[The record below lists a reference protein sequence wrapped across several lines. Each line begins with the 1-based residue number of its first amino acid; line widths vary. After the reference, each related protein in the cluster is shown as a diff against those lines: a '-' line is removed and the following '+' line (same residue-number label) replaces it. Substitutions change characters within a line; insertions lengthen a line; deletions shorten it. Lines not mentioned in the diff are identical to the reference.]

1 MKECFIVLNHRAITS
16 ALIVLTSLS
25 GQPIKADAIQQA
37 QFDANEDVKRA
48 KPIDEEALVN
58 HDEEYVDAYLTEYEN
73 AIQVR
78 ENDQNNALTG
88 VKERPEHDKIQSSTE
103 ISAEQRRPLE
113 ENKEDEQTYQ
123 PQQPSAVQAKFI
135 NRIAPAAQQIG
146 WEHDLY
152 PSIIIAQAAL
162 ESDWGCSTLGKAPN
176 NNLFGVKGY
185 FACQTVAQPTTEY
198 DEEGHKV
205 QVVSNFRQYASEYE
219 ALRDYAQT
227 LEAPLYQGVHRQ
239 NTKNY
244 REATQALRGRYATD
258 PEYDRKL
265 NQLIDTYQ
273 LTKYDDQVSTSNEK
287 ANLLPMTD
295 KKDESETI
303 PIVDKHSVQARKS
316 DINIPQYVP
325 LLGGVGTAGMI
336 EIFRRLLKKKKRVE
350 NNPLDKAVD

>member
-1 MKECFIVLNHRAITS
+1 MKECFIVLNRRAITS
-16 ALIVLTSLS
+16 ALIVLTSLN

-58 HDEEYVDAYLTEYEN
+58 HAEEYIDAYLTEYEN
-73 AIQVR
+73 AAQAKG
-78 ENDQNNALTG
+78 NNALTG
-88 VKERPEHDKIQSSTE
+88 AEEEPEHETIQSSTE
-103 ISAEQRRPLE
+103 NSAEQRQLLE
-113 ENKEDEQTYQ
+113 DKEDEQVYQ

-146 WEHDLY
+146 REHDLY

-176 NNLFGVKGY
+176 NNLFGVKG
-185 FACQTVAQPTTEY
+185 QTVAQPTTEY
-198 DEEGHKV
+198 DKQGHKF
-205 QVVSNFRQYASEYE
+205 QVISNFRQYASEYE

-227 LEAPLYQGVHRQ
+227 LEDPLYQGVHRQ

-244 REATQALRGRYATD
+244 REATRALRGRYATD
-258 PEYDRKL
+258 PGYDRKL

-273 LTKYDDQVSTSNEK
+273 LTKYDDQVNTSNER
-287 ANLLPMTD
+287 ANPVPMTD
-295 KKDESETI
+295 RKEESEAM
-303 PIVDKHSVQARKS
+303 PIVAKHPVQARKN
-316 DINIPQYVP
+316 DVNIPQYVP

-336 EIFRRLLKKKKRVE
+336 EMFRRLLKKRKE
-350 NNPLDKAVD
+350 HD

>member
-1 MKECFIVLNHRAITS
+1 MLNRRVITS
-16 ALIVLTSLS
+16 TLIVLTSLS

-48 KPIDEEALVN
+48 KPIDEESLIN
-58 HDEEYVDAYLTEYEN
+58 HDEEYIDAYLTEYEN
-73 AIQVR
+73 AAQ
-78 ENDQNNALTG
+78 A
-88 VKERPEHDKIQSSTE
+88 KERAQNSTLAGAKEELDHETIQSSTE
-103 ISAEQRRPLE
+103 ASAEQRRLLE
-113 ENKEDEQTYQ
+113 EDKQVYQ
-123 PQQPSAVQAKFI
+123 PQQPSAIQAKFI

-146 WEHDLY
+146 REYDLY

-185 FACQTVAQPTTEY
+185 FARQTVAQPTTEY
-198 DEEGHKV
+198 DDQGHKF

-239 NTKNY
+239 NTKDY
-244 REATQALRGRYATD
+244 RDATRALRGRYATD

-265 NQLIDTYQ
+265 NQLIDTYR
-273 LTKYDDQVSTSNEK
+273 LTKYDDQANISDEK
-287 ANLLPMTD
+287 ANPVPMTD
-295 KKDESETI
+295 RKEESEAM
-303 PIVDKHSVQARKS
+303 PIVDKHPVQARKNDVS
-316 DINIPQYVP
+316 IPPYVP

-336 EIFRRLLKKKKRVE
+336 EMFRRLLKKKKE
-350 NNPLDKAVD
+350 HD

>member
-1 MKECFIVLNHRAITS
+1 MKECFIVLNRRVITS

-48 KPIDEEALVN
+48 KPIDEESLIN
-58 HDEEYVDAYLTEYEN
+58 HDEEYIDAYLTEYEN
-73 AIQVR
+73 AAQ
-78 ENDQNNALTG
+78 
-88 VKERPEHDKIQSSTE
+88 VKERAQNSTLAGAKEELDHETIQSSTE
-103 ISAEQRRPLE
+103 ASAEQRRLLE
-113 ENKEDEQTYQ
+113 EDKQVYQ
-123 PQQPSAVQAKFI
+123 PQQPSAIQAKFI

-146 WEHDLY
+146 REYDLY

-176 NNLFGVKGY
+176 KNLFGVKGY
-185 FACQTVAQPTTEY
+185 FARQTVAQPTTEY
-198 DEEGHKV
+198 DDQGHKF

-239 NTKNY
+239 NTKDY
-244 REATQALRGRYATD
+244 RDATRALRGRYATD

-265 NQLIDTYQ
+265 NQLIDTYR
-273 LTKYDDQVSTSNEK
+273 LTKYDDQANISDEK
-287 ANLLPMTD
+287 ANPVPMTER
-295 KKDESETI
+295 KVESEAM
-303 PIVDKHSVQARKS
+303 PIVDKHPVQARKN

-336 EIFRRLLKKKKRVE
+336 EMFRRLLKKKKE
-350 NNPLDKAVD
+350 HD

>member
-1 MKECFIVLNHRAITS
+1 MLNRRAITS
-16 ALIVLTSLS
+16 ALVVLTSLS

-48 KPIDEEALVN
+48 KPIDEEALIN
-58 HDEEYVDAYLTEYEN
+58 HDEEYIDAYLTEYEN
-73 AIQVR
+73 AAQAK

-88 VKERPEHDKIQSSTE
+88 GAEEEPKHETIQSSTE
-103 ISAEQRRPLE
+103 TSTDPKRPLG
-113 ENKEDEQTYQ
+113 ENKEDEQIYQ
-123 PQQPSAVQAKFI
+123 PQQPSAIQARFI

-146 WEHDLY
+146 REHDLY

-185 FACQTVAQPTTEY
+185 FAQQTVAQPTTEY
-198 DEEGHKV
+198 DKQGHKS
-205 QVVSNFRQYASEYE
+205 QVISNFRQYASEYE

-227 LEAPLYQGVHRQ
+227 LEAPLYEGVHRQ

-244 REATQALRGRYATD
+244 RDATRALRGRYATD

-273 LTKYDDQVSTSNEK
+273 LTKYDDQVNPSNEK
-287 ANLLPMTD
+287 ANPVPMTD
-295 KKDESETI
+295 RREESEAM
-303 PIVDKHSVQARKS
+303 PIVDKHSVQARKN

-336 EIFRRLLKKKKRVE
+336 EIFRRLLKKKKE
-350 NNPLDKAVD
+350 HD

>member
-1 MKECFIVLNHRAITS
+1 MLNRRVITS
-16 ALIVLTSLS
+16 TLIVLTSLS

-48 KPIDEEALVN
+48 KPIDEEFLIN
-58 HDEEYVDAYLTEYEN
+58 HDEEYIDAYLTEYEN
-73 AIQVR
+73 AAQ
-78 ENDQNNALTG
+78 A
-88 VKERPEHDKIQSSTE
+88 KERAQNSTLAGAKEELDHETIQSSTE
-103 ISAEQRRPLE
+103 ASAERRQLLE
-113 ENKEDEQTYQ
+113 EDKQVYQ
-123 PQQPSAVQAKFI
+123 PQQPSAIQAKFI

-146 WEHDLY
+146 REYDLY

-185 FACQTVAQPTTEY
+185 FARQTVAQPTTEY
-198 DEEGHKV
+198 DEQGHEF

-244 REATQALRGRYATD
+244 REATRALRGRYATD

-265 NQLIDTYQ
+265 NQLIDTYR
-273 LTKYDDQVSTSNEK
+273 LTKYDDQANISDEK
-287 ANLLPMTD
+287 ANPVPMMERE
-295 KKDESETI
+295 KESKAM
-303 PIVDKHSVQARKS
+303 PIVDKHPVQARKNDVS
-316 DINIPQYVP
+316 IPQYVP

-336 EIFRRLLKKKKRVE
+336 EMFRCLLKKKKE
-350 NNPLDKAVD
+350 HG

>member
-1 MKECFIVLNHRAITS
+1 MLNRRAITS
-16 ALIVLTSLS
+16 ALIVLTSLN
-25 GQPIKADAIQQA
+25 GQPIKADTIQQA

-48 KPIDEEALVN
+48 KPIDEENLVN
-58 HDEEYVDAYLTEYEN
+58 HDEEYIDAYLTEYEN
-73 AIQVR
+73 ATQAK
-78 ENDQNNALTG
+78 ENEQNNALTRAD
-88 VKERPEHDKIQSSTE
+88 EEPEHKIVQSSTE
-103 ISAEQRRPLE
+103 TSAEQRRLLE
-113 ENKEDEQTYQ
+113 KDKKDEQVYQ
-123 PQQPSAVQAKFI
+123 PQQPSAGQARFI

-146 WEHDLY
+146 QEYDLY

-185 FACQTVAQPTTEY
+185 FARQTVAQPTTEY
-198 DEEGHKV
+198 DEQGHKF

-227 LEAPLYQGVHRQ
+227 LEAPLYEGVHRQ

-244 REATQALRGRYATD
+244 REATRALCGRYATD

-273 LTKYDDQVSTSNEK
+273 LTKYDDQVNISNEK
-287 ANLLPMTD
+287 ANPVPVTD
-295 KKDESETI
+295 SKEESKVT
-303 PIVDKHSVQARKS
+303 PIVDKHPVQARKN

-336 EIFRRLLKKKKRVE
+336 EIFRRLLKKKKE
-350 NNPLDKAVD
+350 HD

>member
-1 MKECFIVLNHRAITS
+1 MKECFIVLNRRAITS
-16 ALIVLTSLS
+16 ALIVLTSLN

-58 HDEEYVDAYLTEYEN
+58 HDEEYIDAYLTEYEN
-73 AIQVR
+73 AAQAKAS
-78 ENDQNNALTG
+78 EQNNALTG
-88 VKERPEHDKIQSSTE
+88 TEEAPEHENIQSSTE
-103 ISAEQRRPLE
+103 NSAEQRQLLE
-113 ENKEDEQTYQ
+113 EDKKDEQVYQ

-135 NRIAPAAQQIG
+135 NRIAPVAQQIG
-146 WEHDLY
+146 REHDLY

-185 FACQTVAQPTTEY
+185 FARQTVAQPTTEF
-198 DEEGHKV
+198 DKQGHKF
-205 QVVSNFRQYASEYE
+205 QVISNFRQYASEYE

-244 REATQALRGRYATD
+244 REATRALRGRYATD

-273 LTKYDDQVSTSNEK
+273 LTKYDDQVNTSNER
-287 ANLLPMTD
+287 ANPIPMTD
-295 KKDESETI
+295 RKEESEAM
-303 PIVDKHSVQARKS
+303 PIVDKHPVQARKNDVS
-316 DINIPQYVP
+316 IPPYVP

-336 EIFRRLLKKKKRVE
+336 EMFRRLLKKRKE
-350 NNPLDKAVD
+350 HD

>member
-1 MKECFIVLNHRAITS
+1 MKECFIVLNRRVITS

-48 KPIDEEALVN
+48 KPIDEESLIN
-58 HDEEYVDAYLTEYEN
+58 HDEEYIDAYLTEYEN
-73 AIQVR
+73 AAQ
-78 ENDQNNALTG
+78 
-88 VKERPEHDKIQSSTE
+88 VKERAQNSTLAGAKEELDHETIQSSTE
-103 ISAEQRRPLE
+103 ASAEQRRLLE
-113 ENKEDEQTYQ
+113 EDKQVYQ
-123 PQQPSAVQAKFI
+123 PQQPSAIQAKFI

-146 WEHDLY
+146 REYDLY

-185 FACQTVAQPTTEY
+185 FARQTVAQPTTEY
-198 DEEGHKV
+198 DDQGHKF
-205 QVVSNFRQYASEYE
+205 QVVSNFLQYASEYE

-227 LEAPLYQGVHRQ
+227 LAAPLYQGVHRQ
-239 NTKNY
+239 NTKDY
-244 REATQALRGRYATD
+244 RDATRALRGRYATD

-265 NQLIDTYQ
+265 NQLIDTYR
-273 LTKYDDQVSTSNEK
+273 LTKYDDQANISDEK
-287 ANLLPMTD
+287 ANPVPMTER
-295 KKDESETI
+295 KVESEAM
-303 PIVDKHSVQARKS
+303 PIVDKHPVQARKN

-336 EIFRRLLKKKKRVE
+336 EMFRRLLKKKKE
-350 NNPLDKAVD
+350 HD

>member
-1 MKECFIVLNHRAITS
+1 MKECFIVLNRRVITS

-48 KPIDEEALVN
+48 KPIDEESLIN
-58 HDEEYVDAYLTEYEN
+58 HDEEYIDAYLTEYEN
-73 AIQVR
+73 AAQ
-78 ENDQNNALTG
+78 
-88 VKERPEHDKIQSSTE
+88 VKERAQNSTLAGAEEELDHETIQSSTE
-103 ISAEQRRPLE
+103 ASAEQRRLLE
-113 ENKEDEQTYQ
+113 EDKQVYQ
-123 PQQPSAVQAKFI
+123 PQQPSAIQAKFI

-146 WEHDLY
+146 REYDLY

-185 FACQTVAQPTTEY
+185 FARQTVAQPTTEY
-198 DEEGHKV
+198 DEQGHKF

-244 REATQALRGRYATD
+244 REATRALRGRYATD

-273 LTKYDDQVSTSNEK
+273 LTKYDDQVNTSNER
-287 ANLLPMTD
+287 ANPIPMTD
-295 KKDESETI
+295 RKEESEAM
-303 PIVDKHSVQARKS
+303 PIVDKHPVHA
-316 DINIPQYVP
+316 
-325 LLGGVGTAGMI
+325 
-336 EIFRRLLKKKKRVE
+336 
-350 NNPLDKAVD
+350 

>member
-1 MKECFIVLNHRAITS
+1 MKECFIVLNRRAITS
-16 ALIVLTSLS
+16 ALIVLTSLN

-37 QFDANEDVKRA
+37 RFDANEDVKRA

-58 HDEEYVDAYLTEYEN
+58 HDEEYIDAYLTEYEN
-73 AIQVR
+73 AAQAK
-78 ENDQNNALTG
+78 ENEQNSALIG
-88 VKERPEHDKIQSSTE
+88 AEVEPEHETIQSSTE
-103 ISAEQRRPLE
+103 ASAEQRRLLE
-113 ENKEDEQTYQ
+113 EDKQVYQ
-123 PQQPSAVQAKFI
+123 PQQPSAIQAKFI

-146 WEHDLY
+146 REYDLY

-185 FACQTVAQPTTEY
+185 FARQTVAQPTTEY
-198 DEEGHKV
+198 DDQGHKF

-239 NTKNY
+239 NTKDY
-244 REATQALRGRYATD
+244 RDATRALRGRYATD

-265 NQLIDTYQ
+265 NQLIDTYR
-273 LTKYDDQVSTSNEK
+273 LTKYDDQANISDEK
-287 ANLLPMTD
+287 ANPVPMTER
-295 KKDESETI
+295 KVESEAM
-303 PIVDKHSVQARKS
+303 PIVDKHPVQARKNDVS
-316 DINIPQYVP
+316 IPPYVP

-336 EIFRRLLKKKKRVE
+336 EMFRRLLKKKKE
-350 NNPLDKAVD
+350 HD

>member
-1 MKECFIVLNHRAITS
+1 MKECFIVLNRRAITS
-16 ALIVLTSLS
+16 ALIVLTSLN
-25 GQPIKADAIQQA
+25 GQPIKADTIQQA

-48 KPIDEEALVN
+48 KPIDEETLVN
-58 HDEEYVDAYLTEYEN
+58 HDEEYIDAYLTEYEN
-73 AIQVR
+73 ATQAK
-78 ENDQNNALTG
+78 ENEQNNALIRAD
-88 VKERPEHDKIQSSTE
+88 EEPEHKIVQSSTE
-103 ISAEQRRPLE
+103 TSAEQRWLLE
-113 ENKEDEQTYQ
+113 KDEQVYQ
-123 PQQPSAVQAKFI
+123 PQQPSAGQARFI

-146 WEHDLY
+146 REYDLY

-185 FACQTVAQPTTEY
+185 FARQTVAQPTTEY
-198 DEEGHKV
+198 DEQGHKF

-244 REATQALRGRYATD
+244 REATRALCGRYATD

-273 LTKYDDQVSTSNEK
+273 LTKYDDQVNTSNEK
-287 ANLLPMTD
+287 ANPVPVTD
-295 KKDESETI
+295 SKEESKVT
-303 PIVDKHSVQARKS
+303 PIVDKHPVQARKN

-336 EIFRRLLKKKKRVE
+336 EIFRRLLKKKKE
-350 NNPLDKAVD
+350 HD

>member
-1 MKECFIVLNHRAITS
+1 MKECFIVLNRRVITS
-16 ALIVLTSLS
+16 TLIVLTSLS

-48 KPIDEEALVN
+48 KPIDEEFLIN
-58 HDEEYVDAYLTEYEN
+58 HDEEYIDAYLTEYEN
-73 AIQVR
+73 ATQ
-78 ENDQNNALTG
+78 A
-88 VKERPEHDKIQSSTE
+88 KERAQNSTLAGAKEELDHETIQSSTE
-103 ISAEQRRPLE
+103 ASAERRQLLE
-113 ENKEDEQTYQ
+113 EDKQVYQ
-123 PQQPSAVQAKFI
+123 PQQPSAIQAKFI

-146 WEHDLY
+146 REYDLY

-185 FACQTVAQPTTEY
+185 FARRTVAQPTTEY
-198 DEEGHKV
+198 DEQGHEF

-244 REATQALRGRYATD
+244 REATRALRGRYATD

-265 NQLIDTYQ
+265 NQLIDTYR
-273 LTKYDDQVSTSNEK
+273 LTKYDDQANISDEK
-287 ANLLPMTD
+287 ANPVPMMERE
-295 KKDESETI
+295 KESKAM
-303 PIVDKHSVQARKS
+303 PIVDKHPVQARKNDVS
-316 DINIPQYVP
+316 IPQYVP

-336 EIFRRLLKKKKRVE
+336 EMFRRLLKKKKE
-350 NNPLDKAVD
+350 HD

>member
-1 MKECFIVLNHRAITS
+1 MLNRRAITS
-16 ALIVLTSLS
+16 ALIVLTSLN
-25 GQPIKADAIQQA
+25 GQPIKADTIQQA

-48 KPIDEEALVN
+48 KPIDEETLVN
-58 HDEEYVDAYLTEYEN
+58 HDEEYIDAYLTEYEN
-73 AIQVR
+73 ATQAK
-78 ENDQNNALTG
+78 ENEQNNALTRAD
-88 VKERPEHDKIQSSTE
+88 EEPEHKIVQSSTE
-103 ISAEQRRPLE
+103 TSAEQRRLLE
-113 ENKEDEQTYQ
+113 KDKKDEQVYQ
-123 PQQPSAVQAKFI
+123 PQQPSAGQARFI
-135 NRIAPAAQQIG
+135 NRIAPVAQQIG
-146 WEHDLY
+146 REYDLY

-185 FACQTVAQPTTEY
+185 FARQTVAQPTTEY
-198 DEEGHKV
+198 DEQGHKF

-244 REATQALRGRYATD
+244 REATRALCGRYATD

-273 LTKYDDQVSTSNEK
+273 LTKYDDQVNTSNEK
-287 ANLLPMTD
+287 ANPVPVTD
-295 KKDESETI
+295 SKEESKVT
-303 PIVDKHSVQARKS
+303 PIVDKHPVQARKN

-336 EIFRRLLKKKKRVE
+336 EIFRRLLKKKKE
-350 NNPLDKAVD
+350 HD

>member
-1 MKECFIVLNHRAITS
+1 MKECFIVLNRRVIIS

-58 HDEEYVDAYLTEYEN
+58 HDEEYIDAYLTEYEN
-73 AIQVR
+73 AAQ
-78 ENDQNNALTG
+78 
-88 VKERPEHDKIQSSTE
+88 VKERAQNSTLAGAKEELDHETIQSSTE
-103 ISAEQRRPLE
+103 ASAEQRRLLE
-113 ENKEDEQTYQ
+113 EDKQVYQ
-123 PQQPSAVQAKFI
+123 PQQPSAIQAKFI

-146 WEHDLY
+146 REYDLY

-185 FACQTVAQPTTEY
+185 FARQTVAQPTTEY
-198 DEEGHKV
+198 DDQGHKF

-239 NTKNY
+239 NTKDY
-244 REATQALRGRYATD
+244 RDATRALRGRYATD

-265 NQLIDTYQ
+265 NQLIDTYR
-273 LTKYDDQVSTSNEK
+273 LTKYDDQANISDEK
-287 ANLLPMTD
+287 ANPVPMTER
-295 KKDESETI
+295 KVESEAM
-303 PIVDKHSVQARKS
+303 PIVDKHPVQARKN
-316 DINIPQYVP
+316 DINIPPYVP

-336 EIFRRLLKKKKRVE
+336 EMFRRLLKKKKE
-350 NNPLDKAVD
+350 HD

>member
-1 MKECFIVLNHRAITS
+1 MKECFIVLNRRAITS
-16 ALIVLTSLS
+16 ALIILTSLN
-25 GQPIKADAIQQA
+25 GQPIKADTIQQA

-58 HDEEYVDAYLTEYEN
+58 HDEEYIDAYLTEYEN
-73 AIQVR
+73 AAQAK
-78 ENDQNNALTG
+78 ENEQNNALTG
-88 VKERPEHDKIQSSTE
+88 AEVESEHETIQSSTGN
-103 ISAEQRRPLE
+103 STEQRQLLE
-113 ENKEDEQTYQ
+113 DKEDEQVYQ

-146 WEHDLY
+146 REYDLY

-185 FACQTVAQPTTEY
+185 FARQTVAQLTTEY
-198 DEEGHKV
+198 DEQGHEF

-244 REATQALRGRYATD
+244 REATRALRGRYATD

-265 NQLIDTYQ
+265 NQLIDTYR
-273 LTKYDDQVSTSNEK
+273 LTKYDDQANISDEK
-287 ANLLPMTD
+287 ANPVPMMERE
-295 KKDESETI
+295 KESKAM
-303 PIVDKHSVQARKS
+303 PIVDKHPVQARKNDVS
-316 DINIPQYVP
+316 IPQYVP

-336 EIFRRLLKKKKRVE
+336 EMFRRLLKKKKE
-350 NNPLDKAVD
+350 HD

>member
-1 MKECFIVLNHRAITS
+1 MLNRRAITS
-16 ALIVLTSLS
+16 ALIVLTSLN

-37 QFDANEDVKRA
+37 RFDANEDVKRA

-58 HDEEYVDAYLTEYEN
+58 HDEEYIDAYLTEYEN
-73 AIQVR
+73 AAQAK
-78 ENDQNNALTG
+78 ENEQNSALIG
-88 VKERPEHDKIQSSTE
+88 AEVEPEHETIQSSTE
-103 ISAEQRRPLE
+103 ASAEQRRLLE
-113 ENKEDEQTYQ
+113 EDKQVYQ
-123 PQQPSAVQAKFI
+123 PQQPSAIQAKFI
-135 NRIAPAAQQIG
+135 NRISPAAQQIG
-146 WEHDLY
+146 REYDLY

-185 FACQTVAQPTTEY
+185 FARQTVAQPTMEY
-198 DEEGHKV
+198 DDQGHKF

-239 NTKNY
+239 NTKDY
-244 REATQALRGRYATD
+244 RDATRALRGRYATD

-265 NQLIDTYQ
+265 NQLIDTYR
-273 LTKYDDQVSTSNEK
+273 LTKYDDQANISDEK
-287 ANLLPMTD
+287 ANPVPMTER
-295 KKDESETI
+295 KVESEAM
-303 PIVDKHSVQARKS
+303 PIVDKHPVQARKN

-336 EIFRRLLKKKKRVE
+336 EMFRRLLKKKKE
-350 NNPLDKAVD
+350 HD

>member
-1 MKECFIVLNHRAITS
+1 MLNRHAITS
-16 ALIVLTSLS
+16 ALIVLTSLN

-37 QFDANEDVKRA
+37 RFDANEDVKRA
-48 KPIDEEALVN
+48 KPIDEKALVN
-58 HDEEYVDAYLTEYEN
+58 HDEEYIDAYLTEYET
-73 AIQVR
+73 AAQAK
-78 ENDQNNALTG
+78 ENEQNSALIG
-88 VKERPEHDKIQSSTE
+88 AEVEPEHETIQSSTGNF
-103 ISAEQRRPLE
+103 AEQRQLLE
-113 ENKEDEQTYQ
+113 GKEDEQVYQ
-123 PQQPSAVQAKFI
+123 PQQPSAVQARFI

-146 WEHDLY
+146 REYDLY

-185 FACQTVAQPTTEY
+185 FARQTVAQPTTEY
-198 DEEGHKV
+198 DEQGYEF

-244 REATQALRGRYATD
+244 REATRALRGRYATD

-265 NQLIDTYQ
+265 NQLIDTYR
-273 LTKYDDQVSTSNEK
+273 LTKYDDQANISDEK
-287 ANLLPMTD
+287 ANPVPMMER
-295 KKDESETI
+295 KKESKAM
-303 PIVDKHSVQARKS
+303 PIVDKHPVQARKNDVS
-316 DINIPQYVP
+316 IPQYVP

-336 EIFRRLLKKKKRVE
+336 EMFRRLLKKKKE
-350 NNPLDKAVD
+350 HN

>member
-1 MKECFIVLNHRAITS
+1 MLNRRAITS
-16 ALIVLTSLS
+16 ALIVLTSLN
-25 GQPIKADAIQQA
+25 GQPIKADTIQQA

-48 KPIDEEALVN
+48 KPIDEETLVN
-58 HDEEYVDAYLTEYEN
+58 HDEEYIDAYLTEYEN
-73 AIQVR
+73 ATQAK
-78 ENDQNNALTG
+78 ENEQNNALTRAD
-88 VKERPEHDKIQSSTE
+88 EEPEHKIVQSSTE
-103 ISAEQRRPLE
+103 TSAEQRRLLE
-113 ENKEDEQTYQ
+113 KDKKDEQVYQ
-123 PQQPSAVQAKFI
+123 PQQPSAGQARFI

-146 WEHDLY
+146 REYDLY

-185 FACQTVAQPTTEY
+185 FARQTVAQPTTEY
-198 DEEGHKV
+198 DEQGHKF

-227 LEAPLYQGVHRQ
+227 LEAPFYQGVHRQ

-244 REATQALRGRYATD
+244 REATRALCGRYATD

-273 LTKYDDQVSTSNEK
+273 LTKYDDQVNTSNEK
-287 ANLLPMTD
+287 ANPVPVTD
-295 KKDESETI
+295 SKEESKVT
-303 PIVDKHSVQARKS
+303 PIVDKHPVQARKN

-336 EIFRRLLKKKKRVE
+336 EIFRRLLKKKKE
-350 NNPLDKAVD
+350 HD

>member
-1 MKECFIVLNHRAITS
+1 MKECFIVLNRRAITS
-16 ALIVLTSLS
+16 ALIVLTSLN

-37 QFDANEDVKRA
+37 RFDANEDVKRA

-58 HDEEYVDAYLTEYEN
+58 HDEEYIDAYLTEYEN
-73 AIQVR
+73 AAQAK
-78 ENDQNNALTG
+78 ENEQNSALIG
-88 VKERPEHDKIQSSTE
+88 AEVEPEHETIQSSTE
-103 ISAEQRRPLE
+103 ASAEQRRLLE
-113 ENKEDEQTYQ
+113 EDKQVYQ
-123 PQQPSAVQAKFI
+123 PQQPSAIQAKFI
-135 NRIAPAAQQIG
+135 NRISPAAQQIG
-146 WEHDLY
+146 REYDLY

-185 FACQTVAQPTTEY
+185 FARQTVAQPTMEY
-198 DEEGHKV
+198 DDQGHKF

-239 NTKNY
+239 NTKDY
-244 REATQALRGRYATD
+244 RDATRALRGRYATD

-265 NQLIDTYQ
+265 NQLIDTYR
-273 LTKYDDQVSTSNEK
+273 LTKYDDQANISDEK
-287 ANLLPMTD
+287 ANPVPMTER
-295 KKDESETI
+295 KVESEAM
-303 PIVDKHSVQARKS
+303 PIVDKHPVQARKN

-336 EIFRRLLKKKKRVE
+336 EMFRRLLKKKKE
-350 NNPLDKAVD
+350 HD

>member
-1 MKECFIVLNHRAITS
+1 MKECFIVLNRRVITS
-16 ALIVLTSLS
+16 TLIVLTSLS

-48 KPIDEEALVN
+48 KPIDEEFLIN
-58 HDEEYVDAYLTEYEN
+58 HDEEYIDAYLTEYEN
-73 AIQVR
+73 ATQ
-78 ENDQNNALTG
+78 A
-88 VKERPEHDKIQSSTE
+88 KERAQNSTLAGAKEELDHETIQSSTE
-103 ISAEQRRPLE
+103 ASAERRQLLE
-113 ENKEDEQTYQ
+113 EDKQVYQ
-123 PQQPSAVQAKFI
+123 PQQPSAIQAKFI

-146 WEHDLY
+146 REYDLY

-185 FACQTVAQPTTEY
+185 FARQTVAQLTTEY
-198 DEEGHKV
+198 DEQGHEF

-244 REATQALRGRYATD
+244 REATRALRGRYATD

-265 NQLIDTYQ
+265 NQLIDTYR
-273 LTKYDDQVSTSNEK
+273 LTKYDDQANISDEK
-287 ANLLPMTD
+287 ANPVPMMERE
-295 KKDESETI
+295 KESKAM
-303 PIVDKHSVQARKS
+303 PIVDKHPVQARKNDVS
-316 DINIPQYVP
+316 IPDRKSV
-325 LLGGVGTAGMI
+325 V
-336 EIFRRLLKKKKRVE
+336 
-350 NNPLDKAVD
+350 

>member
-1 MKECFIVLNHRAITS
+1 MLNRRVITS

-48 KPIDEEALVN
+48 KPIDEESLIN
-58 HDEEYVDAYLTEYEN
+58 HDEEYIDAYLTEYEN
-73 AIQVR
+73 AAQ
-78 ENDQNNALTG
+78 
-88 VKERPEHDKIQSSTE
+88 VKERAQNSTLAGAKEELDHETIQSSTE
-103 ISAEQRRPLE
+103 ASAEQRRLLE
-113 ENKEDEQTYQ
+113 EDKQVYQ
-123 PQQPSAVQAKFI
+123 PQQPSAIQAKFI

-146 WEHDLY
+146 REYDLY

-185 FACQTVAQPTTEY
+185 FARQTVAQPTTEY
-198 DEEGHKV
+198 DDQGHKF

-239 NTKNY
+239 NTKDY
-244 REATQALRGRYATD
+244 RDATRALRGRYATD

-265 NQLIDTYQ
+265 NQLIDTYR
-273 LTKYDDQVSTSNEK
+273 LTKYDDQANISDEK
-287 ANLLPMTD
+287 ANPVPMTER
-295 KKDESETI
+295 KVESEAM
-303 PIVDKHSVQARKS
+303 PIVDKHPVQARKN

-336 EIFRRLLKKKKRVE
+336 EMFRRLLKKKKE
-350 NNPLDKAVD
+350 HD

>member
-1 MKECFIVLNHRAITS
+1 MKECFIVLNRRVITS
-16 ALIVLTSLS
+16 TLIVLTSLS

-48 KPIDEEALVN
+48 KPIDEEFLIN
-58 HDEEYVDAYLTEYEN
+58 HDEEYIDAYLTEYEN
-73 AIQVR
+73 ATQ
-78 ENDQNNALTG
+78 A
-88 VKERPEHDKIQSSTE
+88 KERAQNSTLAGAKEELDHETIQSSTE
-103 ISAEQRRPLE
+103 ASAERRQLLE
-113 ENKEDEQTYQ
+113 EDKQVYQ
-123 PQQPSAVQAKFI
+123 PQQPSAIQAKFI
-135 NRIAPAAQQIG
+135 NRIAAPAAQQIG
-146 WEHDLY
+146 REYDLY

-185 FACQTVAQPTTEY
+185 FARQTVAQLTTEY
-198 DEEGHKV
+198 DEQGHEF

-244 REATQALRGRYATD
+244 REATRALRGRYATD

-265 NQLIDTYQ
+265 NQLIDTYR
-273 LTKYDDQVSTSNEK
+273 LTKYDDQANISDEK
-287 ANLLPMTD
+287 ANPVPMMERE
-295 KKDESETI
+295 KESKAM
-303 PIVDKHSVQARKS
+303 PIVDKHPVQARKNDVS
-316 DINIPQYVP
+316 IPQYVP

-336 EIFRRLLKKKKRVE
+336 EMFRRLLKKKKE
-350 NNPLDKAVD
+350 HD

>member
-1 MKECFIVLNHRAITS
+1 MKECFIVLNRRVITS

-48 KPIDEEALVN
+48 KPIDEESLIN
-58 HDEEYVDAYLTEYEN
+58 HDEEYIDAYLTEYEN
-73 AIQVR
+73 AAQ
-78 ENDQNNALTG
+78 
-88 VKERPEHDKIQSSTE
+88 VKERAQNSTLAGAKEELDHETIQSSTE
-103 ISAEQRRPLE
+103 ASAEQRRLLE
-113 ENKEDEQTYQ
+113 EDKQVYQ
-123 PQQPSAVQAKFI
+123 PQQPSAIQAKFI

-146 WEHDLY
+146 REYDLY

-185 FACQTVAQPTTEY
+185 FARQTVAQPTTEY
-198 DEEGHKV
+198 DDQGHKF

-239 NTKNY
+239 NTKDY
-244 REATQALRGRYATD
+244 RDATRALCGRYATD

-265 NQLIDTYQ
+265 NQLIDTYR
-273 LTKYDDQVSTSNEK
+273 LTKYDDQANISDEK
-287 ANLLPMTD
+287 ANPVPMTER
-295 KKDESETI
+295 KVESEAM
-303 PIVDKHSVQARKS
+303 PIVDKHPVQARKN

-336 EIFRRLLKKKKRVE
+336 EMFRRLLKKKH
-350 NNPLDKAVD
+350 D

>member
-1 MKECFIVLNHRAITS
+1 MLNRRAITS
-16 ALIVLTSLS
+16 ALIVLTSLN

-48 KPIDEEALVN
+48 KLIDEEALVN
-58 HDEEYVDAYLTEYEN
+58 HDEEYIDAYLTEYEN
-73 AIQVR
+73 AAQAK
-78 ENDQNNALTG
+78 ENEQNNALTG
-88 VKERPEHDKIQSSTE
+88 AEVESEHETIQSSTE
-103 ISAEQRRPLE
+103 ASAEQRRLLE
-113 ENKEDEQTYQ
+113 EDKQVYQ
-123 PQQPSAVQAKFI
+123 PQQPSAIQAKFI

-146 WEHDLY
+146 REYDLY

-185 FACQTVAQPTTEY
+185 FARQTVAQPTTEY
-198 DEEGHKV
+198 DDQGHKF

-239 NTKNY
+239 NTKDY
-244 REATQALRGRYATD
+244 RDATRALRGRYATD

-265 NQLIDTYQ
+265 NQLIDTYR
-273 LTKYDDQVSTSNEK
+273 LTKYDDQANISDEK
-287 ANLLPMTD
+287 ANPVPMTER
-295 KKDESETI
+295 KVESEAM
-303 PIVDKHSVQARKS
+303 PIVDKHPVQARKN

-336 EIFRRLLKKKKRVE
+336 EMFRRLLKKKKE
-350 NNPLDKAVD
+350 HD

>member
-1 MKECFIVLNHRAITS
+1 MLNRHAITS
-16 ALIVLTSLS
+16 ALIVLTSLN

-37 QFDANEDVKRA
+37 QFDANEDVKSA

-58 HDEEYVDAYLTEYEN
+58 HDEEYIDAYLTEYEN
-73 AIQVR
+73 AAQAK
-78 ENDQNNALTG
+78 ENEQNNALTG
-88 VKERPEHDKIQSSTE
+88 AEVVSEHETIQSSTE
-103 ISAEQRRPLE
+103 ASAEQRQLLE
-113 ENKEDEQTYQ
+113 GKKDEQVYR
-123 PQQPSAVQAKFI
+123 PQQPSAVQARFI

-146 WEHDLY
+146 REYDLY

-185 FACQTVAQPTTEY
+185 FARQTVAQPTTEY
-198 DEEGHKV
+198 DEQGHEF

-244 REATQALRGRYATD
+244 REATRALRGRYATD

-265 NQLIDTYQ
+265 NQLIDTYR
-273 LTKYDDQVSTSNEK
+273 LTKYDDQANISDEK
-287 ANLLPMTD
+287 ANPVPMMER
-295 KKDESETI
+295 KKESKAM
-303 PIVDKHSVQARKS
+303 PIVDKHPVQARKNDVS
-316 DINIPQYVP
+316 IPQYVP

-336 EIFRRLLKKKKRVE
+336 EMFRRLLKKKKE
-350 NNPLDKAVD
+350 HD

>member
-1 MKECFIVLNHRAITS
+1 MLNRRVITS
-16 ALIVLTSLS
+16 TLIVLTSLS

-48 KPIDEEALVN
+48 KPIDEEFLIN
-58 HDEEYVDAYLTEYEN
+58 HDEEYIDAYLTEYEN
-73 AIQVR
+73 ATQ
-78 ENDQNNALTG
+78 A
-88 VKERPEHDKIQSSTE
+88 KERAQNSTLAGAKEELDHETIQSSTE
-103 ISAEQRRPLE
+103 ASAERRQLLE
-113 ENKEDEQTYQ
+113 EDKQVYQ
-123 PQQPSAVQAKFI
+123 PQQPSAIQAKFI
-135 NRIAPAAQQIG
+135 NRIAAPAAQQIG
-146 WEHDLY
+146 REYDLY

-185 FACQTVAQPTTEY
+185 FARQTVAQLTTEY
-198 DEEGHKV
+198 DEQGHEF

-244 REATQALRGRYATD
+244 REATRALRGRYATD

-265 NQLIDTYQ
+265 NQLIDTYR
-273 LTKYDDQVSTSNEK
+273 LTKYDDQANISDEK
-287 ANLLPMTD
+287 ANPVPMMERE
-295 KKDESETI
+295 KESKAM
-303 PIVDKHSVQARKS
+303 PIVDKHPVQARKNDVS
-316 DINIPQYVP
+316 IPQYVP

-336 EIFRRLLKKKKRVE
+336 EMFRRLLKKKKE
-350 NNPLDKAVD
+350 HD

>member
-1 MKECFIVLNHRAITS
+1 MKECFIVLNRRAITS
-16 ALIVLTSLS
+16 ALIVLTSLN

-58 HDEEYVDAYLTEYEN
+58 HDEEYIDAYLTEYEN
-73 AIQVR
+73 AAQAK
-78 ENDQNNALTG
+78 ENEQNNALTG
-88 VKERPEHDKIQSSTE
+88 AEVVSEHETIQSSTGN
-103 ISAEQRRPLE
+103 SAEQRQLLE
-113 ENKEDEQTYQ
+113 GKEDEQVYQ
-123 PQQPSAVQAKFI
+123 PQQPSAVQARFI

-146 WEHDLY
+146 WEYDLY

-185 FACQTVAQPTTEY
+185 FARQTVAQPTTEY
-198 DEEGHKV
+198 DEQGHKF
-205 QVVSNFRQYASEYE
+205 QVVSNFRQYASKYE

-244 REATQALRGRYATD
+244 REATRALRGRYATD

-265 NQLIDTYQ
+265 NQLIDTYR
-273 LTKYDDQVSTSNEK
+273 LTKYDGQANISDEK
-287 ANLLPMTD
+287 ANPVPMTD
-295 KKDESETI
+295 RKEESEAM
-303 PIVDKHSVQARKS
+303 PIVDKHSVQARKNDVS
-316 DINIPQYVP
+316 IPPYVP

-336 EIFRRLLKKKKRVE
+336 EMFRRLLKKKKE
-350 NNPLDKAVD
+350 HD

>member
-1 MKECFIVLNHRAITS
+1 MKECFIVLNRRVITS
-16 ALIVLTSLS
+16 TLIVLTSLS

-48 KPIDEEALVN
+48 KPIDEEFLIN
-58 HDEEYVDAYLTEYEN
+58 HDEEYIDAYLTEYEN
-73 AIQVR
+73 AAQ
-78 ENDQNNALTG
+78 A
-88 VKERPEHDKIQSSTE
+88 KERAQNSTLAGAKEELDHETIQSSTE
-103 ISAEQRRPLE
+103 ASAERRQLLE
-113 ENKEDEQTYQ
+113 EDKQVYQ
-123 PQQPSAVQAKFI
+123 PQQPSAIQAKFI

-146 WEHDLY
+146 REYDLY

-185 FACQTVAQPTTEY
+185 FARQTVAQPTTEY
-198 DEEGHKV
+198 DEQGHEF

-239 NTKNY
+239 DTKNY
-244 REATQALRGRYATD
+244 REATRALRGRYATD

-265 NQLIDTYQ
+265 NQLIDTYR
-273 LTKYDDQVSTSNEK
+273 LTKYDDQANISDEK
-287 ANLLPMTD
+287 ANPVPMMERE
-295 KKDESETI
+295 KESKAM
-303 PIVDKHSVQARKS
+303 PIVDKHPVQARKNDVS
-316 DINIPQYVP
+316 IPQYVP

-336 EIFRRLLKKKKRVE
+336 EMFRRLLKKKKE
-350 NNPLDKAVD
+350 HD

>member
-1 MKECFIVLNHRAITS
+1 MKECFIVLNRRVITS

-48 KPIDEEALVN
+48 KPIDEESLIN
-58 HDEEYVDAYLTEYEN
+58 HDEEYIDAYLTEYEN
-73 AIQVR
+73 AAQ
-78 ENDQNNALTG
+78 
-88 VKERPEHDKIQSSTE
+88 VKERAQNSTLAGAKEELDHETIQSSTE
-103 ISAEQRRPLE
+103 ASAEQRRLLE
-113 ENKEDEQTYQ
+113 EDKQVYQ
-123 PQQPSAVQAKFI
+123 PQQPSAIQAKFI

-146 WEHDLY
+146 REYDLY

-185 FACQTVAQPTTEY
+185 FARQTVAQPTTEY
-198 DEEGHKV
+198 DDQGHKF

-239 NTKNY
+239 NTKDY
-244 REATQALRGRYATD
+244 RDATRALCGRYATD

-265 NQLIDTYQ
+265 NQLIDTYR
-273 LTKYDDQVSTSNEK
+273 LTKYDDQANISDEK
-287 ANLLPMTD
+287 ANPVPMTER
-295 KKDESETI
+295 KVESEAM
-303 PIVDKHSVQARKS
+303 PIVDKHPVQARKN

-336 EIFRRLLKKKKRVE
+336 EMFRRLLKKKKE
-350 NNPLDKAVD
+350 HD

>member
-1 MKECFIVLNHRAITS
+1 MLNRRVITS

-48 KPIDEEALVN
+48 KPIDEESLIN
-58 HDEEYVDAYLTEYEN
+58 HDEEYIDAYLTEYEN
-73 AIQVR
+73 A
-78 ENDQNNALTG
+78 DQ
-88 VKERPEHDKIQSSTE
+88 VKERAQNSTLAGAKEELDHETIQSSTE
-103 ISAEQRRPLE
+103 ASAEQRRLLE
-113 ENKEDEQTYQ
+113 EDKQVYQ
-123 PQQPSAVQAKFI
+123 PQQPSAIQAKFI

-146 WEHDLY
+146 REYDLY

-185 FACQTVAQPTTEY
+185 FARQTVAQPTTEY
-198 DEEGHKV
+198 DDQGHKF

-239 NTKNY
+239 NTKDY
-244 REATQALRGRYATD
+244 RDATRALRGRYATD

-265 NQLIDTYQ
+265 NQLIDTYR
-273 LTKYDDQVSTSNEK
+273 LTKYDDQANISDEK
-287 ANLLPMTD
+287 ANPVPMTER
-295 KKDESETI
+295 KVESEAM
-303 PIVDKHSVQARKS
+303 PIVDKHPVQARKN

-336 EIFRRLLKKKKRVE
+336 EMFRRLLKKKKE
-350 NNPLDKAVD
+350 HD